1 MESNPQHLP
10 LREEASAFTN
20 GLTNDQADEID
31 EITLQLVR
39 VKMRIEAL
47 PGHRSLAL
55 AATKLEEAGHWLRDR
70 KHKPAGVR
78 NS

>member
-1 MESNPQHLP
+1 MENNPQHLP
-10 LREEASAFTN
+10 LREASAFTN

-31 EITLQLVR
+31 EVMISLVR
-39 VKMRIEAL
+39 IQHRIEAL
-47 PGHRSLAL
+47 PSHRSLAV
-55 AATKLEEAGHWLRDR
+55 AITKLEEAAHWMRDR